1 MNKPEKIYLSNTN
14 LMYALSHTQVNPGT
28 ARETFLYNQ
37 LRQKNPVFYTEKG
50 DFLVDEKYTIEAGGK
65 NKTRKQITDVPN
77 AFIAADNIEFA
88 IQNNI
93 PLWLFGFL
101 Y

>member
-1 MNKPEKIYLSNTN
+1 MNKPEKIFLNNPN
-14 LMYALSHTQVNPGT
+14 LMFALSTAQVSSGT
-28 ARETFLYNQ
+28 VRETFLLNQ
-37 LRQKNPVFYTEKG
+37 LRERYPVAYKDRG
-50 DFLVDEKYTIEAGGK
+50 DFLAANKYTIEVGGMH
-65 NKTRKQITDVPN
+65 KTQKQIRGIEN

-88 IQNNI
+88 SQNKI